1 MEGRMG
7 QGSTGVVTRIM
18 VVESSEFVDVRLCRT
33 LCRMLFA
40 VALPTGETRV
50 APEWGFGILSLIYLL
65 ERKKSEGKRDQVL
78 RSQRVCREE

>member
-1 MEGRMG
+1 MG

-40 VALPTGETRV
+40 VALPTGET
-50 APEWGFGILSLIYLL
+50 PEWGFGILSLIYLL